1 MEQLPMG
8 ELMTVEQWIAKLRSK
23 VNEIV
28 VGVNEQLTTNETF
41 NKTVE
46 ELNIKLQQHWNQQ
59 KEIIDSLDALRNSPF
74 GDSFREWFKSRL
86 TTTSDTIDDFTKAK
100 IDAELERVKKLQQ
113 NEYNI
118 RELIL
123 DAVTQRVVDLYKM
136 SQKYTV
142 TKKA

>member
-1 MEQLPMG
+1 MS
-8 ELMTVEQWIAKLRSK
+8 ELMTAEQWIAKLRSK

-28 VGVNEQLTTNETF
+28 VAVNELQEAITQRNLTH
-41 NKTVE
+41 TVNMKISA
-46 ELNIKLQQHWNQQ
+46 ELDSAN
-59 KEIIDSLDALRNSPF
+59 KEID
-74 GDSFREWFKSRL
+74 RL
-86 TTTSDTIDDFTKAK
+86 TKENE
-100 IDAELERVKKLQQ
+100 ELERVKKLQQ
-113 NEYNI
+113 NEDNI

>member
-1 MEQLPMG
+1 MEQLQMS
-8 ELMTVEQWIAKLRSK
+8 ELMTAEQWIAKLRSK

-28 VGVNEQLTTNETF
+28 VAVNELQEAITQRNLTH
-41 NKTVE
+41 TVNMKISA
-46 ELNIKLQQHWNQQ
+46 ELDSAN
-59 KEIIDSLDALRNSPF
+59 KEID
-74 GDSFREWFKSRL
+74 RL
-86 TTTSDTIDDFTKAK
+86 TKENE
-100 IDAELERVKKLQQ
+100 ELERVKKLQQ
-113 NEYNI
+113 NEDNI